1 MSKKEVKEM
10 QKKVAEQIKDQ
21 FNTNNEEK
29 GEEMNKMTAEEQA
42 MVKEILT
49 KAIEEDDQ
57 VSEAVKEMMLK
68 EINQEFSEKENGF
81 KNFVKKVFTK
91 KNAVRLIGATAVVA
105 IVGGVVYMVKNG
117 KFEDDSVLV
126 DATDDMVTI
135 TEI

>member
-1 MSKKEVKEM
+1 MNKKEVREA

-21 FNTNNEEK
+21 FSTNNEEK

-49 KAIEEDDQ
+49 KAIEENDQ

>member
-1 MSKKEVKEM
+1 MSKKEVKAM
-10 QKKVAEQIKDQ
+10 QKKVAEQIRDQ
-21 FNTNNEEK
+21 FKTNDEK

-91 KNAVRLIGATAVVA
+91 ENAVRLIGATAVVA

>member
-1 MSKKEVKEM
+1 MSKKEVREM

-117 KFEDDSVLV
+117 KFEDDSVMV